1 MDVTKYKNGQATCYE
16 DVPGYHVYTS
26 IVAGIIFKEFTYK
39 YKPEPGAGNIR
50 LNINSYS

>member
-1 MDVTKYKNGQATCYE
+1 MQGHN
-16 DVPGYHVYTS
+16 
-26 IVAGIIFKEFTYK
+26 FKEFTYK